1 MPRSRERLTRFLDIC
16 SIPPTTGI
24 LGPTP
29 RSPVAVE
36 CFWMRG
42 VCAVRRPWSCRSRLL
57 RNRSPAQ
64 TNVCARPRVL
74 RRATAFVSAQ
84 VMLHRTGSPT
94 TRAGVGTRSRLK
106 ALTSR
111 SCSRLSTVLEGA
123 QRATARR
130 RSQFPQA
137 DGAERHI
144 ARPAP
149 PHRSSGL
156 LAARG
161 PSRGGRRPTQA
172 WPQLLGHDL
181 HDGAGAAVLSGPGP
195 LLEAAHDHDPA
206 AARDPVA
213 CLAWSRH
220 TTTVKNDG
228 SCSLRPDTAIRN
240 MARASHG
247 WSGQGLH
254 PRTPRS
260 NGRQGDRHDPVTA
273 YRLLSPWAGS
283 HPGDD
288 G

>member
-64 TNVCARPRVL
+64 TNVCGPRVL

-84 VMLHRTGSPT
+84 VMLHRAGSPT

-137 DGAERHI
+137 GAERHI

-161 PSRGGRRPTQA
+161 PDRRRRRPSQA
-172 WPQLLGHDL
+172 RPELLGHDL
-181 HDGAGAAVLSGPGP
+181 DDLAGAAASAVQRRCWSRPTTTTRLP
-195 LLEAAHDHDPA
+195 LASDSAT
-206 AARDPVA
+206 
-213 CLAWSRH
+213 CLAWSRQ
-220 TTTVKNDG
+220 TITVKNDG
-228 SCSLRPDTAIRN
+228 FCSRRPLMATRN

-254 PRTPRS
+254 PRTPAP
-260 NGRQGDRHDPVTA
+260 NGRQGNRHDPVTA